1 MAKNKFFNRE
11 LSWIEFNARVLHEA
25 TRREIPL
32 LERLNFLAITGR
44 NFDEFFQVR
53 VASIK
58 RQELSSPHTID
69 STGLLPSVLLKKI
82 SQRCHQL
89 TKLQN
94 ETLMNDVLPSLAREG
109 IIYTNASQYSQAQK
123 TFTESLF
130 RHEIFPVLTP
140 LRTDGDI
147 PIHIGNLA
155 LNAAFL
161 LEPMEG
167 IKITENVFATKKT
180 DDIVAIVPIPPALS
194 RIVWLPSNDNTKH
207 FTVLDDIIS
216 LYGKELFPGYTVKET
231 MMFKI
236 ARDADFAV
244 DEDSGNNFIQAM
256 EEVLKRREFS
266 LVVRMVCNSTSPKLM
281 ELIKNYLHLSEEDT
295 YLVNGLIEPS
305 SLLGLIKT
313 EGTESLLY
321 PEWKHFYSDDL
332 PEEKTYWN
340 TLRQNDILLNVPYQS
355 FDPVIKF
362 IEDASTDEN
371 VLAIKITLYR
381 PGNNSPIVKALID
394 AAQNGKQVTVFM
406 ELKARFD
413 EKQNIQLVNELE
425 NAGVIVVYGVAN
437 LKVHAKIAL
446 IIRRETDGIRRYTL
460 LSTGNF
466 NQNNAKAYQ
475 DFSILTSD
483 VEIATDATMFFN
495 VISGYS
501 ALQTMHQLYM
511 APVNL
516 KSHLIELIDREIKLS
531 TPEEPGLII
540 AKMNSLCH
548 EEIIEKLYEA
558 SEAGIQIQLNIRG
571 ICTLVPET
579 KGLSENITVT
589 SIIDRYLEHSR
600 VFYFK
605 NGGNEELYLASSD
618 WMERN
623 LDKRIELM
631 FPVRDKKVFK
641 TIKESLLL
649 YFQDNCHSHTLSKDG
664 SWKIKEP
671 EKKEQIVRAQEV
683 LYKKYKK
690 HHDAKKKVQ
699 HIDFEVRRKG

>member
-11 LSWIEFNARVLHEA
+11 LSWIEFNARVLEES
-25 TRREIPL
+25 TRHDIPL
-32 LERLNFLAITGR
+32 LERLNFLAISGR

-58 RQELSSPHTID
+58 RQEISAPRTTDAS
-69 STGLLPSVLLKKI
+69 GLTPTATLKKI

-94 ETLMNDVLPSLAREG
+94 ETLINDVLPSLAQEG
-109 IIYTNASQYSQAQK
+109 IVYTNASQYSQNQK
-123 TFTESLF
+123 TYTESLF

-147 PIHIGNLA
+147 PVHIGNLA

-167 IKITENVFATKKT
+167 IHLEENAFTTKENE
-180 DDIVAIVPIPPALS
+180 DIMAIVPIPASIS
-194 RIVWLPSNDNTKH
+194 RVVWLPSVDNTKY

-244 DEDSGNNFIQAM
+244 DEDAGNNFIQAM

-266 LVVRMVCNSTSPKLM
+266 FVVRMVCNSSSTKLKQLM
-281 ELIKNYLHLSEEDT
+281 TDYLKLKEDDV
-295 YLVNGLIEPS
+295 YIVNGLIEPS
-305 SLLGLIKT
+305 SLLSLTKAENT
-313 EGTESLLY
+313 ENLLY

-332 PEEKTYWN
+332 PENETYWN
-340 TLRQNDILLNVPYQS
+340 TLRQNDIILNCPYQS
-355 FDPVIKF
+355 FEPIIKF

-394 AAQNGKQVTVFM
+394 AAQKGKQVTVLM

-446 IIRRETDGIRRYTL
+446 VIRRETDGIRRYVL

-466 NQNNAKAYQ
+466 NQNNAKIYQ
-475 DFSILTSD
+475 DYSILTSD
-483 VEIATDATMFFN
+483 VDIATDATMFFN

-516 KSHLIELIDREIKLS
+516 KTHLIELIDREIRLS

-548 EEIIEKLYEA
+548 EDIIEKLYEA
-558 SEAGIQIQLNIRG
+558 SQAGVKIQLNIRG
-571 ICTLVPET
+571 ICTLVPDIV
-579 KGLSENITVT
+579 GLSENITVT

-641 TIKESLLL
+641 TIKDNLLL
-649 YFQDNCHSHTLSKDG
+649 YFQDNTHSHTLQKDG
-664 SWKIKEP
+664 SWKTNEP
-671 EKKEQIVRAQEV
+671 GKKEQNIRAQEV
-683 LYKKYKK
+683 LYKKHKK
-690 HHDAKKKVQ
+690 HHDAKKKVP